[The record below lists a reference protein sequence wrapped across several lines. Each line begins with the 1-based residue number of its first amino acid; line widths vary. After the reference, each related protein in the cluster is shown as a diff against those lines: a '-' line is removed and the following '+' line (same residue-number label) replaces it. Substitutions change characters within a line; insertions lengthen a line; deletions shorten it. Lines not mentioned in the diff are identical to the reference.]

1 MNRYGCLATVL
12 LLVAGVAGEVY
23 GQKIELYSAEPG
35 LYQYFGTGAI
45 GKSRSQHF
53 SPTTSTP
60 NSLSPSDTFV
70 AAGAYVRMGT
80 SGESANVTLR
90 LYQWN
95 TDYDTTITGPI
106 LAGPADFDITSFTP
120 QWIELTSTTPLAAS
134 DSYLLRCT
142 VNSMTYVSAG
152 FGIWKSGS
160 DDGGPGNDAYN
171 DNTLKTDR
179 EYQIRLT
186 LPPSTSIERWELY
199 E

>member
-1 MNRYGCLATVL
+1 MNRLCVLSVVL
-12 LLVAGVAGEVY
+12 LSLAASAAWAQRV
-23 GQKIELYSAEPG
+23 ELYSAEPA
-35 LYQYFGTGAI
+35 LYQYFGTGAL

-70 AAGAYVRMGT
+70 SAGAYVRMGT
-80 SGESANVTLR
+80 TGESANVTLR
-90 LYQWN
+90 LYEWN
-95 TDYDTTITGPI
+95 TDYDTTIIGPI
-106 LAGPADFDITSFTP
+106 LAGPVDFDITSFTP

-134 DSYLLRCT
+134 ESYLLRCT

-171 DNTLKTDR
+171 DNSIKTDR
-179 EYQIRLT
+179 EYQVRLT
-186 LPPSTSIERWELY
+186 VPPATAVEQWELY